1 MAIDIADSTE
11 RFLCITYWNTF
22 DIANGMSYKK
32 TKYIFDI
39 ADFTRRFLAKHIERH
54 IQNLREWNEL
64 QSEA

>member
-1 MAIDIADSTE
+1 
-11 RFLCITYWNTF
+11 
-22 DIANGMSYKK
+22 MSYKK